1 MKTSWFLIS
10 TSIPFTTLINETLHF
25 CTIPPVFILYQ
36 SLTCSHPLPSFLVSA
51 LSNSLSTLRTGRAS
65 PAILDRVMVS
75 YYGADT
81 PLNSLATVSVSS
93 AQQLTIQPFDK
104 GSSGDIEKAIIESD
118 LGLTPNNNGDLIRI
132 NIPSLTEER
141 RKEMVKL
148 CKSMGEEAK
157 VSVRNARRDGV
168 EKVKKLE
175 KAKEISE
182 DNKKDGEE
190 SMQKLA
196 DSYVK
201 KVDELCKKKEE
212 DVLKV

>member
-1 MKTSWFLIS
+1 
-10 TSIPFTTLINETLHF
+10 
-25 CTIPPVFILYQ
+25 
-36 SLTCSHPLPSFLVSA
+36 
-51 LSNSLSTLRTGRAS
+51 
-65 PAILDRVMVS
+65 MVS

>member
-1 MKTSWFLIS
+1 MCVERVLTNPLSL
-10 TSIPFTTLINETLHF
+10 
-25 CTIPPVFILYQ
+25 PPP
-36 SLTCSHPLPSFLVSA
+36 PLNSFPPSMAVSA

-65 PAILDRVMVS
+65 PAMLDRVMVS

-118 LGLTPNNNGDLIRI
+118 LGLTPNNSGDLIRI

-168 EKVKKLE
+168 DKVKKL
-175 KAKEISE
+175 
-182 DNKKDGEE
+182 GERGQG
-190 SMQKLA
+190 SSLFFVR
-196 DSYVK
+196 ST
-201 KVDELCKKKEE
+201 L
-212 DVLKV
+212 

>member
-1 MKTSWFLIS
+1 MLYAES
-10 TSIPFTTLINETLHF
+10 TGIETVDE
-25 CTIPPVFILYQ
+25 IEMMVEERMEN
-36 SLTCSHPLPSFLVSA
+36 SVSA